1 MSDGG
6 RIPVGVAADEPECRS
21 IYKSCP
27 VVANICLY
35 ADPDANKPMAVS
47 IKEEVQV
54 GFEADV
60 SIADHFPA

>member
-1 MSDGG
+1 MSDGW
-6 RIPVGVAADEPECRS
+6 RILVGVAADEPECRS

-47 IKEEVQV
+47 IKKEVQAE
-54 GFEADV
+54 FKADA